1 MTFEL
6 VVPFM
11 KTGIPEPLRELCVL
25 NIRLQKS
32 KKSTLWQFLTLL
44 ILNNFYFS
52 LLYIGQSATIKTNF
66 LIN

>member
-11 KTGIPEPLRELCVL
+11 KTGIPEPLRELCIL

-32 KKSTLWQFLTLL
+32 NK
-44 ILNNFYFS
+44 YFV
-52 LLYIGQSATIKTNF
+52 TIFNP
-66 LIN
+66 INLK